1 LLAEATDEA
10 GQIITD
16 SARRCRQLFEWLLPV
31 DERLLS
37 AEKDIEA
44 AVNAVRSEAQP
55 SGGSKE
61 EMILAQRHDLVGSWL
76 WAASQCPM

>member
-1 LLAEATDEA
+1 
-10 GQIITD
+10 
-16 SARRCRQLFEWLLPV
+16 LFEWLLPV

-55 SGGSKE
+55 SGG
-61 EMILAQRHDLVGSWL
+61 RRRR
-76 WAASQCPM
+76 